1 LFYHV
6 WNLRPKNYRIEVAP
20 ASITIPAG
28 LKAFFEDRYLNQRRE
43 LNMVDTA
50 QIEFAVTTDAG
61 SAATDRFR
69 IVFVPD
75 AVLPVRGISLQAL
88 CSDGKALLTW
98 KTGAESDM
106 RGYTLQGSADGRRF
120 TTLVFFPT
128 SGSNATYVWT
138 DEQAAASG
146 FNMFRV
152 KGTALDGAV
161 FYSPVVSGVSC
172 NGKPY
177 SIISPNPVQGNVVRL
192 ILGGWPAQRMNCI
205 IYNSIGQ
212 RILSK
217 QINVNG
223 NRAVLDLNS
232 PQPLVSGAYRL
243 VLEQA
248 EGKRTVLPFT
258 VLE

>member
-1 LFYHV
+1 
-6 WNLRPKNYRIEVAP
+6 
-20 ASITIPAG
+20 
-28 LKAFFEDRYLNQRRE
+28 
-43 LNMVDTA
+43 
-50 QIEFAVTTDAG
+50 
-61 SAATDRFR
+61 
-69 IVFVPD
+69 
-75 AVLPVRGISLQAL
+75 
-88 CSDGKALLTW
+88 
-98 KTGAESDM
+98 
-106 RGYTLQGSADGRRF
+106 
-120 TTLVFFPT
+120 
-128 SGSNATYVWT
+128 
-138 DEQAAASG
+138 
-146 FNMFRV
+146 MFRV

-223 NRAVLDLNS
+223 NRAVLELNS